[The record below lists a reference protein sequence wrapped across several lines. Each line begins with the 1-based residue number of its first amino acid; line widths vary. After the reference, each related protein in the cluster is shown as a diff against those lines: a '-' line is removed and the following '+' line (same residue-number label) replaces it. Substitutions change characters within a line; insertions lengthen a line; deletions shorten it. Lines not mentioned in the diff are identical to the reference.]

1 MGEDR
6 ESVRRQGRL
15 TTGNVRAM
23 MNPSSAKPPSDAHP
37 HGSRLTL
44 GTLLDARGNSS
55 GSELAF
61 IDGERQVTRE
71 QFKSMV
77 QSTASWLRSREV
89 RRGERV
95 AAWLVNSVE
104 WLALYFALGELG
116 ATLVSV
122 NTRYRSEEVGYILTR
137 SGATRL
143 MLQCKFRSI
152 DFEAV
157 LASVD
162 ADKLREL
169 REIWL
174 LGEHDAAPAT
184 LVGVPAVKFGT
195 AASTYT
201 EDAAGRSEDLSIL
214 FTTSGTTSGPKL
226 VMHPQRTIADH
237 ALRSAAYYGFDAPGA
252 SLLAALPFCGTFGL
266 CSALAAFAGGA
277 PVYVLDAFDASVAAT
292 LLHKHRIT
300 HMFGSDDMYQRII
313 ADSEVGNPFPDA
325 RVFGFGAFNSSA
337 ADFATRTAEKGVP
350 LVGLY
355 GSSELL
361 ALFSMQPL
369 SLPVSSRVQAGGLP
383 VAGAEASVRVRD
395 TVTGELAGA
404 RTPGELEIR
413 GPCNF
418 TGYFGDARSTSQV
431 LLADGYFR
439 TGDLGYLRE
448 DGTFV
453 FETRMGDAIRI
464 GGFLVNPLEIE
475 DMLKRIDGVADA
487 QVVAVDI
494 DGQPRPVAFIC
505 PKAGSSV
512 TPAGLIAAAQGSVA
526 PFKVPARVWFV
537 SEYPVT
543 ASANGV
549 KTQRNKLRD
558 MARDILNA
566 ETSGRA
572 VRPLLRAAV
581 GGTPG

>member
-1 MGEDR
+1 M
-6 ESVRRQGRL
+6 V
-15 TTGNVRAM
+15 
-23 MNPSSAKPPSDAHP
+23 NPSSAKPASGAHP
-37 HGSRLTL
+37 HSSRLTL
-44 GTLLDARGNSS
+44 RGLLDARVTSS
-55 GSELAF
+55 GSGLAF
-61 IDGERQVTRE
+61 VDGERQFTRE
-71 QFKSMV
+71 QFRIMV
-77 QSTASWLRSREV
+77 QGIATWLRSRDV
-89 RRGERV
+89 HRGERV
-95 AAWLVNSVE
+95 AAWLVNSAE

-116 ATLVSV
+116 ATLVPV

-143 MLQCKFRSI
+143 ILQRKFRSI

-157 LASVD
+157 LAAVD
-162 ADKLREL
+162 TEKLRDL

-174 LGEHDAAPAT
+174 LGELDAVPAT
-184 LVGVPAVKFGT
+184 LAGVQALKFGT
-195 AASTYT
+195 GASKYT
-201 EDAAGRSEDLSIL
+201 EDEDGRPEDLSIL

-237 ALRSAAYYGFDAPGA
+237 ALRSAVYYGLDAPGA

-277 PVYVLDAFDASVAAT
+277 PVYVLDAFDASVAAK
-292 LLHKHRIT
+292 LLRKHRIT

-313 ADSEVGNPFPDA
+313 GESQEPNPFPDA

-369 SLPVSSRVQAGGLP
+369 SLPVSSRIQAGGLP
-383 VAGAEASVRVRD
+383 VAGAESSVRVRD
-395 TVTGELAGA
+395 TATGELVGA
-404 RTPGELEIR
+404 WTPGELEIR

-418 TGYFGDARSTSQV
+418 IGYFGDAGSTSQV

-439 TGDLGYLRE
+439 TGDLGHLRD

-475 DMLKRIDGVADA
+475 DMLKRIVGVADA
-487 QVVAVDI
+487 QVVAVEI
-494 DGQPRPVAFIC
+494 DSQSRPVAFIC
-505 PKAGSSV
+505 PEAGSNV
-512 TPAGLIAAAQGSVA
+512 TPAGITAAAQGSVA
-526 PFKVPARVWFV
+526 AFKVPARIWFV

-558 MARDILNA
+558 MARYRLDA

-572 VRPLLRAAV
+572 VRPFAKAAAS
-581 GGTPG
+581 GTPG